1 MERDKFSRLI
11 KLAITKEVEA
21 ARFYE
26 ELAAA
31 TQRPEMR
38 DVFKEFAQQEWGHKR
53 RLEELRIEE
62 ITEESLQP
70 VPDLRISEYLVDIEP
85 HPGMAFHEAL
95 VVAIKREERALK
107 MYTDFANSFSDPKL
121 KRLFQ
126 FLANEEAKHKNR
138 LETIYDE
145 EVLG

>member
-26 ELAAA
+26 ELAAS

-38 DVFKEFAQQEWGHKR
+38 TVFQEFAEQEWGHKR

-62 ITEESLQP
+62 ITEEALQP
-70 VPDLRISEYLVDIEP
+70 VPDLKISEYLVDMEP

>member
-21 ARFYE
+21 AQFYE
-26 ELAAA
+26 ELAAS

-38 DVFKEFAQQEWGHKR
+38 DVFKEFAEQEWGHKR

-70 VPDLRISEYLVDIEP
+70 VPDLKISEYLVDREP